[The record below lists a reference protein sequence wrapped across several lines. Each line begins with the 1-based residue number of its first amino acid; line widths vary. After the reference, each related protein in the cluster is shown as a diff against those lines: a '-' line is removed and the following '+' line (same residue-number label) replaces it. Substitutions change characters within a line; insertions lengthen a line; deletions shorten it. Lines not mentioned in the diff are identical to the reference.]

1 MTAASRSA
9 TVSLS
14 ITAIRSGRPAEL
26 ASAKRLLLPP
36 ISARRLSVIAA
47 LPRLTTLSLANR
59 LPCRQDGTHGFPLG
73 CGGSIRPRHA
83 ENVLGEVGQDQ
94 VGGDGGGPVE
104 PGLPELA
111 LDVEFLGEAEAAV
124 GLQAGVCGRPGGVG
138 GEELGQIGL
147 GAAVAPGLVERSR
160 LAYHQLGRAHL
171 RIGARDRKLHALV
184 LADQI

>member
-14 ITAIRSGRPAEL
+14 TTAIRSGRPAEL

-59 LPCRQDGTHGFPLG
+59 LPFRQPGMHRFPLR

-83 ENVLGEVGQDQ
+83 ENVLGEIGQDQ
-94 VGGDGGGPVE
+94 VGGDRRGPVE
-104 PGLPELA
+104 PRLAELA

-124 GLQAGVCGRPGGVG
+124 GLQAGVGGGPGSIG
-138 GEELGQIGL
+138 GEELGQVGL
-147 GAAVAPGLVERSR
+147 GAAVASGLVERGR
-160 LAYHQLGRAHL
+160 LAHHQLG
-171 RIGARDRKLHALV
+171 GAR
-184 LADQI
+184 